1 MREVKIIVIA
11 GHGGVDKGARGVVW
25 NGNQIW
31 EADMTIAVRN
41 LICEYMGFVLNEYP
55 EIKVK
60 IIKDDDS
67 HSLQGVINWLN
78 SKVAPKQNRIIYD
91 IHFNAFN
98 RIANGAEV
106 IIPDK
111 ATELE
116 KKLAQML
123 QDVNVSVLKI
133 KDRGVKPESKTARKR
148 LAIMRPIGIN
158 VLDEICFID
167 NMEDMEKFF
176 ANISVLVQKK
186 ARAILDFA
194 NKNL

>member
-67 HSLQGVINWLN
+67 HTLQGVINWLN